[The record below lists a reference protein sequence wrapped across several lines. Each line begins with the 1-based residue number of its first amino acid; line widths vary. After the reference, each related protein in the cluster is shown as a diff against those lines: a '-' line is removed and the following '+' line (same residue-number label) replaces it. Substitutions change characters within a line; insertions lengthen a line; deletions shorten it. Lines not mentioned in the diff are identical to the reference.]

1 MTALALVSVLAGGAL
16 AFLLAWGSWSGRR
29 QRRVLG
35 PARYRACVATTQTLA
50 RYSGRLRILSGSMWL
65 FLAAGATLL
74 GIQWVREASLAASL
88 VALALLVTGLGQWA
102 RAQVPA
108 SLLVLG
114 SSGEEQLA
122 LQAAIRDAVL
132 PFRPVSL
139 LETGQLRAD
148 VTIPGDCFR
157 IDRGIDWR
165 EAVAAFSRS
174 VAVIVLDVRSITPFV
189 REEIAHLSEAGY
201 AHKTLV
207 IGPEGTARLLD
218 DARGA
223 RPGAA
228 GPSDVCRV
236 GDTAAAVGL
245 LRYLL
250 VEREAVPTPA
260 APMGT
265 LAAQWRSWQ
274 TAGGPPGTASRTPGG
289 APAGAAS
296 AGDPPPVRPRCE
308 RLALFSYRPPPG
320 WQGKVLAQAPE
331 QYAVLCRPPGERG
344 LLGVLR
350 RRSRLDLM
358 VFKYPDETITDEAA
372 FRRATEQNLTSRGA
386 SITRERVGRRCGVM
400 SHECHFQ
407 RGVSVGY
414 LVRFI
419 ARGTEFVVHWAAM
432 DGTTMQRY
440 LPAVEAFVDGIEA

>member
-1 MTALALVSVLAGGAL
+1 
-16 AFLLAWGSWSGRR
+16 
-29 QRRVLG
+29 
-35 PARYRACVATTQTLA
+35 
-50 RYSGRLRILSGSMWL
+50 
-65 FLAAGATLL
+65 
-74 GIQWVREASLAASL
+74 
-88 VALALLVTGLGQWA
+88 VTGLGQWT
-102 RAQVPA
+102 RAKVPA

-139 LETGQLRAD
+139 LETGQFRVDMA
-148 VTIPGDCFR
+148 IPGDCFR

-189 REEIAHLSEAGY
+189 REEIAHLSEAGH

-207 IGPEGTARLLD
+207 IGPEETARLLD
-218 DARGA
+218 GARGGG
-223 RPGAA
+223 PGAA
-228 GPSDVCRV
+228 GPSAVGLV

-245 LRYLL
+245 LRHLL
-250 VEREAVPTPA
+250 LEREAVPTPD

-274 TAGGPPGTASRTPGG
+274 TAGGPAAAASRAPGAAPGG
-289 APAGAAS
+289 ADS
-296 AGDPPPVRPRCE
+296 AGEVQPPVQVRCE
-308 RLALFSYRPPPG
+308 RLAPFSYRTPPG
-320 WQGKVLAQAPE
+320 WQAQVLAQGPE
-331 QYAVLCRPPGERG
+331 QYAVLFRPPGKGG
-344 LLGVLR
+344 LLGALG

-407 RGVSVGY
+407 RGVSVGC

-432 DGTTMQRY
+432 DGTTSQRY
-440 LPAVEAFVDGIEA
+440 LPAVEAFVDRIEV